1 MKKII
6 LKSLQLQSQ
15 MKVLHWQTAS
25 YAEHKAF
32 GRFYDKAG
40 GIIDQL
46 IEAIQGKYNCRIL
59 LGGIDSIQ
67 ISDYSNLKI
76 NMFLMD
82 MENFFANEIYLCGI
96 NKAQDPEIENILHE
110 LRAAIDKL
118 KYLLTLK

>member
-1 MKKII
+1 MKI
-6 LKSLQLQSQ
+6 
-15 MKVLHWQTAS
+15 LHWQTAS
-25 YAEHKAF
+25 YAEHNAF
-32 GRFYDKAG
+32 GGFYSDADE
-40 GIIDQL
+40 IIDQL

-67 ISDYSNLKI
+67 VSDYSNLKI

-82 MENFFANEIYLCGI
+82 MENFYANEIYLCGLD
-96 NKAQDPEIENILHE
+96 KAKDPEIENILHE